1 MRELLARL
9 LDDGRRAVIAHSTRS
24 DGDLSPST
32 VEAATLTER
41 RRNAVDAGPWHAVH
55 QVHGD
60 HVVYVAGDPTS
71 DTDVL
76 GPRAKADAL
85 VTQASNQVLAVH
97 SGDCVPVGFIHPGGA
112 VAVAHAG
119 WKGLEA
125 GVLAATVAKLRAA
138 HGEGSIAAA
147 IGPHVHAAS
156 YEFGAADLARL
167 AAQFGNDVVAETRTG
182 TPGLDLANATT
193 TALRNL
199 DVEVAATSPDCTAEL
214 ADDYWS
220 YRARGEAGRIAL
232 VGWLEPV

>member
-9 LDDGRRAVIAHSTRS
+9 LDDGRRAVIAHSTRA

-32 VEAATLTER
+32 VDAATLTER

-60 HVVYVAGDPTS
+60 NVVHVAGDPSS
-71 DTDVL
+71 DTDVV
-76 GPRAKADAL
+76 GPRVKADAI
-85 VTQASNQVLAVH
+85 VTETSHQVLAVH
-97 SGDCVPVGFIHPGGA
+97 SGDCVPVGFIHPAGA

-125 GVLAATVAKLRAA
+125 GVLATTVAKLRAA
-138 HGEGSIAAA
+138 HGDGLITAA

-156 YEFGAADLARL
+156 YEFGERDLDRL
-167 AAQFGNDVVAETRTG
+167 AAQFGDGVVAETTTG
-182 TPGLDLANATT
+182 TPALDLTHATT
-193 TALRNL
+193 SALHNL
-199 DVEVAATSPDCTAEL
+199 DVDISVTSPDCTATL

-220 YRARGEAGRIAL
+220 YRARSEAGRIAL
-232 VGWLEPV
+232 VAWLEPV

>member
-9 LDDGRRAVIAHSTRS
+9 LDDGRRAVIAHSTRA

-32 VEAATLTER
+32 VDAATLTER
-41 RRNAVDAGPWHAVH
+41 RRAAVGAGPWHAVH

-60 HVVYVAGDPTS
+60 RVVHVAGDPTA
-71 DTDVL
+71 DTDVA
-76 GPRAKADAL
+76 GPRTKADAL
-85 VTQASNQVLAVH
+85 VTEASNQVLAVH
-97 SGDCVPVGFIHPGGA
+97 SGDCVPVGFIHPAGA

-125 GVLAATVAKLRAA
+125 GVLAATVSTLQAA
-138 HGEGSIAAA
+138 HGDATITAA

-156 YEFGAADLARL
+156 YEFGREDLERL
-167 AAQFGNDVVAETRTG
+167 AARFGEDIIAETTSG
-182 TPGLDLANATT
+182 TPALDLTVATT
-193 TALRNL
+193 SALRSL
-199 DVEVAATSPDCTAEL
+199 DVGIAITSPDCTATL

-220 YRARGEAGRIAL
+220 YRARSEAGRIAL